1 MNVCKGFRA
10 KLVDHKLGHSV
21 RCGTLAVPEFF
32 AAPPPSCEGQGEGGP
47 AKTPGRALRFH
58 TQTGA
63 PQGIDRLT
71 SSFPA
76 SSLPH
81 RTRGL
86 TADSL
91 WGAGQGEE
99 GWQVDLGAKGKES
112 HQSPCQEVIKQIPGR
127 ARATPFCSARG
138 GIRLLGKQVLSFHT
152 TGRPLRHSRSLGKMP
167 AGPCLALG
175 VSTAFSGLLC
185 AS

>member
-1 MNVCKGFRA
+1 M
-10 KLVDHKLGHSV
+10 DHKLGHSV
-21 RCGTLAVPEFF
+21 RCSTLAVPEFL
-32 AAPPPSCEGQGEGGP
+32 AAPPPSCEGQGEGGL
-47 AKTPGRALRFH
+47 AKTPGGALGFW

-81 RTRGL
+81 RTRGP
-86 TADSL
+86 TEDSL

-112 HQSPCQEVIKQIPGR
+112 QSPCQEVIKQIPGR
-127 ARATPFCSARG
+127 ARATPSCPARG
-138 GIRLLGKQVLSFHT
+138 GIRLLGKQVLSVHT
-152 TGRPLRHSRSLGKMP
+152 TGHGAGRSVTRGR
-167 AGPCLALG
+167 
-175 VSTAFSGLLC
+175 
-185 AS
+185 